1 MPQPPQ
7 PLPIVLIHG
16 YSSEG
21 ADNSGADIYG
31 SLPADLR
38 RELGS
43 QLVHEI
49 DLSRWISLSDGIA
62 LDDVSFAM
70 ERALRSAEFS
80 HLLDTG
86 FHAIIHSTGALVVRN
101 WLRLYAPRPA
111 PIQNLVHL
119 AGANFGSG
127 LAHIGRGVIAR
138 WYRQIF
144 KGTDAGVRVLDALE
158 FGSSKTIDLHRH
170 FLQPGYDMLGD
181 YGVREF
187 CAIGSQ
193 TLPML
198 RLVPVRYLKE
208 DSSDNTVR
216 TSAGN
221 LNFNYVR
228 ISPTAEAFHLDVEDL
243 QQEIDQ
249 RLEDKKIRP
258 DWYQTDVTCL
268 ADERPPIPFAI
279 VYETAHMGQEMGILK
294 GSSNRDRVLPL
305 LQQALEVESEEQYAA
320 VTRAWHKV
328 TAACQRQVARRKA
341 KQGKRGWDLHRQYEG
356 HSQLI
361 FRLNDQFG
369 DPVEDF
375 DLTFRSGGDSRHS
388 RLERMIE
395 DKHINRKHR
404 GTVLYYLRT
413 QMYDGQD
420 DNLQIKN
427 RLENVAPLDFEIT
440 GFEPGSEQIA
450 YLPVRIKL
458 KAREVQALIQ
468 PFRTTIVDVVML
480 RLPHGEVFRLKK
492 DS

>member
-21 ADNSGADIYG
+21 ADNSDADIYG

-38 RELGS
+38 RELGP
-43 QLVHEI
+43 QRVHEI

-70 ERALRSAEFS
+70 ERALRSDEFS
-80 HLLDTG
+80 HLLETG
-86 FHAIIHSTGALVVRN
+86 FHVIIHSTGALVVRN
-101 WLRLYAPRPA
+101 WLRLYATRPA
-111 PIQNLVHL
+111 PIANLVHL

-193 TLPML
+193 TLKLL
-198 RLVPVRYLKE
+198 RMVPVRYLKE

-228 ISPTAEAFHLDVEDL
+228 LTPTPAAFHLDV
-243 QQEIDQ
+243 QELEKEIHN
-249 RLEDKKIRP
+249 RLENEKVNP
-258 DWYQTDVTCL
+258 DWYDTDVSCL
-268 ADERPPIPFAI
+268 AAERAPIPFAL
-279 VYETAHMGQEMGILK
+279 VYETAHMGEEIGILK
-294 GSSNRDRVLPL
+294 GKENRDRVLPL
-305 LQQALEVESEEQYAA
+305 LSEALAVGSDEQYGEVARSWQK
-320 VTRAWHKV
+320 VTRETQHKV
-328 TAACQRQVARRKA
+328 GRRKG
-341 KQGKRGWDLHRQYEG
+341 KQSWDLHHQYEG

-369 DPVEDF
+369 DAVEEF
-375 DLTFRSGGDSRHS
+375 DLTFRSGGGTDRSK
-388 RLERMIE
+388 LERMIE
-395 DKHINRKHR
+395 DKHINSRHR

-413 QMYDGQD
+413 QKYVGPEG
-420 DNLQIKN
+420 NRKITS
-427 RLENVAPLDFEIT
+427 RLEDVAPLDFEIT
-440 GFEPGSEQIA
+440 GYEPDSDRIA

-458 KAREVQALIQ
+458 TAREVQALIQ